1 MKYFRLLHD
10 NAPAHKARIVTE
22 YLEAE
27 NVTVLPHPRC
37 DFFLFP
43 KLKFHLSG
51 KRYETRN
58 TIGSAIYQY
67 MMGVL
72 IEENVKY
79 FQKWLDRLKKRIQA
93 KGEYFEEQGR
103 IKGSKINKFGRK
115 QQRVIIFGTSLVS
128 LKAKI

>member
-72 IEENVKY
+72 IEENVKC
-79 FQKWLDRLKKRIQA
+79 FQKWVDRLKKA
-93 KGEYFEEQGR
+93 YPGQG
-103 IKGSKINKFGRK
+103 
-115 QQRVIIFGTSLVS
+115 
-128 LKAKI
+128 

>member
-72 IEENVKY
+72 IEENVKC

-115 QQRVIIFGTSLVS
+115 QQSVIIFGTSLVS